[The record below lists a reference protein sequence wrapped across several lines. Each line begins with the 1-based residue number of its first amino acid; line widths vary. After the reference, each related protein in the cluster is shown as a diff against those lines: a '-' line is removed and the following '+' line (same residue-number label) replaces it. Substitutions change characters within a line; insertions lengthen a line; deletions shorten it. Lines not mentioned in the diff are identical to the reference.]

1 MNRNRDGPGSDNSD
15 QNRPDHSESSPV
27 DDTVTGLSD
36 DRLYRALSST
46 QRRRLLYV
54 LFVEEESTVEH
65 LGTIL
70 TGWETTETGTMAGPA
85 ERERAIV
92 ELRHRHLPVLD
103 ETGLVTY
110 DDDNQRV
117 SIECLDPAVRDLV
130 CQSVEIEHPSRS

>member
-1 MNRNRDGPGSDNSD
+1 MNRNRDRSGSDKSD
-15 QNRPDHSESSPV
+15 QNRPDQSESPPV

-103 ETGLVTY
+103 EAGLVTY
-110 DDDNQRV
+110 DDSQHV
-117 SIECLDPAVRDLV
+117 SIERLDPAVRDLV
-130 CQSVEIEHPSRS
+130 CQSVETEHSPRS